1 VDSRKQNKEKKRH
14 ASPAGIKKDRKKQ
27 TPLSL
32 VWNADECRDS
42 IPKSWQNPTRYER
55 KDPKKK
61 GPGSMPQPGY
71 PERLA
76 KVTVM

>member
-14 ASPAGIKKDRKKQ
+14 ASPAGIKKDRKQQ

-42 IPKSWQNPTRYER
+42 NPKDW
-55 KDPKKK
+55 
-61 GPGSMPQPGY
+61 
-71 PERLA
+71 
-76 KVTVM
+76 